1 MPNCSKIACGIFI
14 GIVGLLLVI
23 GSVLIGLAYS
33 GHIWSETTGILDF
46 DQCLLSSI
54 SLLFHYF
61 SNCGW
66 FEV

>member
-1 MPNCSKIACGIFI
+1 MPKSKIACGIFI

-54 SLLFHYF
+54 SFLFRDF

-66 FEV
+66 FEI